1 MSQTESPAHPAARPL
16 ASQTLFRGLDVVDA
30 VAGGARS
37 VQAIADA
44 TGIAFSTAHRL
55 ASALVQARYLHFEP
69 RRGYKLGSKL
79 LELGF
84 AAYQDSTIT
93 ASARDGLEKLAAQ
106 TLDTVHLAMLDGD
119 SVIYL
124 DKIGGQ
130 RPIEVNS
137 RIGGRKPICTT
148 GVGKALILDEGE
160 ARWRE
165 RYAYDAEHSG
175 VAVPVEQ
182 WIAAMRTYASG
193 GYTFDMEENAPGIR
207 CVSAPVRDLTG
218 RTVAAISVTGTSE
231 YTDETRMKELV
242 PVVRRVA
249 QAISEL
255 LGGRHGASG

>member
-1 MSQTESPAHPAARPL
+1 MSRTESPARPL

-93 ASARDGLEKLAAQ
+93 TCARDGLEKLAAQ

-137 RIGGRKPICTT
+137 RIGGRKPICST

-160 ARWRE
+160 ASWRE
-165 RYAYDAEHSG
+165 RYAYDAQHGG
-175 VAVPVEQ
+175 VSVPAEQ
-182 WIAAMRTYASG
+182 WIAAMRTYAQG
-193 GYTFDMEENAPGIR
+193 GYTFDMDENAPGIR
-207 CVSAPVRDLTG
+207 CVSAPVRDVTG
-218 RTVAAISVTGTSE
+218 KTVAAVSVTGTSE
-231 YTDETRMKELV
+231 YTDEMRMKELV

-249 QAISEL
+249 QSISER
-255 LGGRHGASG
+255 LGGKPAVG

>member
-1 MSQTESPAHPAARPL
+1 MSRTHASSRPL

-93 ASARDGLEKLAAQ
+93 NCARDDLEKLAAQ

-137 RIGGRKPICTT
+137 RIGGRKPICST

-160 ARWRE
+160 AAWRA
-165 RYAYDAEHSG
+165 RHAYDAERGG
-175 VAVPVEQ
+175 VFVPVEQ
-182 WIAAMRTYASG
+182 WIAAMRVYASG
-193 GYTFDMEENAPGIR
+193 GYTYDMDENAPGIR
-207 CVSAPVRDLTG
+207 CVSAPVRDATG
-218 RTVAAISVTGTSE
+218 RTVAAVSVTGTSE
-231 YTDETRMKELV
+231 YTDEARMQGLI
-242 PVVRRVA
+242 PVVRRGA
-249 QAISEL
+249 QSISER
-255 LGGRHGASG
+255 LGWRPR